1 MRARFCEVRNE
12 AVFEI
17 VSGMDSGD
25 VVRLPFVD
33 SDEAESLGPAVAEML
48 NNSRAKERCR
58 DLHSAIAHYLDQD
71 DGGESGVESVKKA
84 AAVINA
90 IEMLRVETRQSVA

>member
-17 VSGMDSGD
+17 VSGIDAGD

-33 SDEAESLGPAVAEML
+33 SEEAESLGPAVAELL
-48 NNSRAKERCR
+48 NNSRARDRCR
-58 DLHSAIAHYLDQD
+58 DLHSALACYLDQD
-71 DGGESGVESVKKA
+71 DGGETGVESVKKA

-90 IEMLRVETRQSVA
+90 VEMLRVETRQSVA